1 MLRVLFAGVVFL
13 HGIIHLMG
21 FMKAFRLADLSQLQQ
36 DISRPI
42 GVMWL
47 LTAVLFLMSSGAFMM
62 KREWW
67 WILAAPALVLSQILI
82 VLSWGDAKFG
92 TIANVIVLVPSVVGF
107 GFWNF
112 NRMVDREL
120 ASLLSVPPLEKKVLT
135 SEMIGGVPP
144 VIRKWLERSNVVGK
158 EIAGTVR
165 LRQTGQM
172 RSEPDGK
179 WMAVEADQW
188 FITGKPG
195 FLWKAEVAAAPGISM
210 VGRDKYVDGRGY
222 LLIKALGWFAVADA
236 KGVDV
241 DQGTMLRY
249 LAEICWFPAA
259 AVSDYI
265 RWREI
270 DSLSAE
276 ATMSY
281 SGVTASG
288 IFRFDSSGDF
298 RGFEAR
304 RYYHRETGSTLEDWL
319 VQTEPD
325 GYGEF
330 EGVRVPVR
338 SAATWKLK
346 DGDFTWYKLQITDI
360 RYNRKEIIR

>member
-1 MLRVLFAGVVFL
+1 MLRVLFAGVVLL

-21 FMKAFRLADLSQLQQ
+21 FMKAFRLADLSQLQH
-36 DISRPI
+36 DISRPM

-47 LTAVLFLMSSGAFMM
+47 LTAVLLIMSSGAILL

-67 WILAAPALVLSQILI
+67 WVLAAPALVFSQILI
-82 VLSWGDAKFG
+82 VLSWSDAKFG
-92 TIANVIVLVPSVVGF
+92 TIANIIVLIPSVIGY

-120 ASLLSVPPLEKKVLT
+120 ESLLAVPASEKRVLT
-135 SEMIGGVPP
+135 GEMISGVPP
-144 VIRKWLERSNVVGK
+144 AVRKWLERSNVVGK
-158 EIAGTVR
+158 EIARTVQ

-172 RSEPDGK
+172 RSEPGGR
-179 WMAVEADQW
+179 WMAVDANQW

-195 FLWKAEVAAAPGISM
+195 FLWKADVAAAPGISM
-210 VGRDKYVDGRGY
+210 VGRDKYVDGKGF

-236 KGVDV
+236 KGPDV

-259 AVSDYI
+259 ALDDCI

-281 SGVTASG
+281 AGVTASG
-288 IFRFDSSGDF
+288 IFRFDGSGDLK
-298 RGFEAR
+298 GFEAR
-304 RYYHRETGSTLEDWL
+304 RYYHRETGSTLEDWV
-319 VQTEPD
+319 VQIEPE
-325 GYGEF
+325 GYTEF
-330 EGVRVPVR
+330 EGVRVPAR
-338 SAATWKLK
+338 SAVTWRLK
-346 DGDFTWYKLQITDI
+346 DGDFTWFKLQITDI
-360 RYNRKEIIR
+360 RYNRRGIVR